1 MKPDLTSLS
10 HAASCKRLVRALAAL
25 ALITLSLP
33 VMARVAPTAD
43 LTELSLDELLNMEVS
58 SASKFPQKLSQ
69 APAAVSIITALDI
82 KDQGYHTLADILRGV
97 RGLYV
102 SNDRNYSYLGARG
115 MNRPGDYNDRFLV
128 MVDGFRINDAVYE
141 SANIGNEFPLAID
154 MIERVEVVRGAGSS
168 IYGSNAFF
176 GVINILTKRG
186 RDAGGAKL
194 KVGAGSFGSTL
205 GAVSYGELRD
215 DGVEFLVSAQSED
228 SKGQNLYFPE
238 FNTPANNNGVALGA
252 DKGNAKRVFA
262 KLAYDKIALTSFYS
276 ERLKAVPTAAFGS
289 VFNDPRLQTTDNYAG
304 LALSYDTPLA
314 EHHALTSRLAYNS
327 YSYYGTYPWN
337 QPPVTLNMD
346 SVHGKW
352 WAADSKLVSDLGEHK
367 LVTGWEYQN
376 NFQQDQKN
384 YDLAPY
390 FLYLD
395 DKRSSNRHAFYAQD
409 EMTVSDT
416 FRVNGG
422 VRYDHYSLTGNVV
435 NPRLALI
442 YSPLPD
448 TTIKAL
454 YGKAFR
460 APNQYEMFYVATTQK
475 ANPNLKPER
484 ITTKELVLEQQ
495 LQTNLRLTGS
505 LYYNSIS
512 SMIDQVLDPADGL
525 LVFRNITQTRSKGSE
540 VELERAWENDTRLRA
555 SYAWQISRD
564 HATGMEL
571 VNSPRHLAKLNYS
584 LPVWDTALRA
594 GTEAQYNSGRKTLA
608 GSSAGGYSVFNF
620 TLRSAKVITGM
631 ELSASIYNLL
641 NRRYADPAR
650 PEHVQT
656 LIPQDGR
663 SFFLQLSYQ
672 L

>member
-1 MKPDLTSLS
+1 MNPYFKSATQSVRFKP
-10 HAASCKRLVRALAAL
+10 LVLALAAL
-25 ALITLSLP
+25 AVITTSMP
-33 VMARVAPTAD
+33 VMALVPPAAD
-43 LTELSLDELLNMEVS
+43 LTDLSLEELLNMEVS

-141 SANIGNEFPLAID
+141 SANIGNEFPLATD

-176 GVINILTKRG
+176 GVINIITKRG
-186 RDAGGAKL
+186 RDANGAKL
-194 KVGAGSFGSTL
+194 SVGAGSFGTTL
-205 GAVSYGELRD
+205 GTVSYGQQRD
-215 DGVEFLVSAQSED
+215 DGLEFLVSAQSED
-228 SKGQNLYFPE
+228 SKGQDLFYSE
-238 FNTPANNNGVALGA
+238 FNTPATNNGVAQGA
-252 DKGNAKRVFA
+252 DKGSTKRVFA
-262 KLAYDKIALTSFYS
+262 KLSYDKVALTSYYS
-276 ERLKAVPTAAFGS
+276 ERLKAVPTAAYGS
-289 VFNDPRLQTTDNYAG
+289 VFNDPRLQTGDNYAG
-304 LALSYDTPLA
+304 LALSYDTQLA
-314 EHHALTSRLAYNS
+314 EHHALTSRIAYNS

-352 WAADSKLVSDLGEHK
+352 WAADGKLLSELGSHK
-367 LVTGWEYQN
+367 LVTGYEYQN

-390 FLYLD
+390 VLYLD
-395 DKRSSNRHAFYAQD
+395 DKRSSNRHAVYAQD
-409 EMTVSDT
+409 EMTVTDS

-422 VRYDHYSLTGNVV
+422 VRYDHYSVTGNVV

-442 YSPLPD
+442 YSPQPA

-460 APNQYEMFYVATTQK
+460 APNQYEMFYVSTTQK

-484 ITTKELVLEQQ
+484 ITTNELVLEQQ
-495 LQTNLRLTGS
+495 IETNLRLTS
-505 LYYNSIS
+505 SVYYNSINN
-512 SMIDQVLDPADGL
+512 MLDQVLDPADGM
-525 LVFRNITQTRSKGSE
+525 LVFHNLTQTRTKGSE
-540 VELERAWENDTRLRA
+540 VELERAWENDTRLRT

-564 HATGMEL
+564 RTTGLEL
-571 VNSPRHLAKLNYS
+571 VNSPRHLLKLNYS
-584 LPVWDTALRA
+584 LPLWDNALRA
-594 GTEAQYNSGRKTLA
+594 GAEAQYSSGRKTLV
-608 GSSAGGYSVFNF
+608 GTTAGGYSVCNL
-620 TLRSAKVITGM
+620 TLRSGKAIAGL
-631 ELSASIYNLL
+631 ELSASVYNLFD
-641 NRRYADPAR
+641 RRYIDPAR

-656 LIPQDGR
+656 VIPQDGR
-663 SFFLQLSYQ
+663 SFLIKLSY
-672 L
+672 LL